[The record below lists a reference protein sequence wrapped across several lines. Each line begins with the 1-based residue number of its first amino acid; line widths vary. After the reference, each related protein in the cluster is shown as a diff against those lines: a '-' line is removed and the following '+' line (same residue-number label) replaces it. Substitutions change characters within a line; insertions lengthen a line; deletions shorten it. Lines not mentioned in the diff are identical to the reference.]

1 MFNEP
6 AAIPEDLVLELEES
20 IEKCLRLFG
29 KVKAINERN
38 LDNEYREWKKDY
50 EESVAL

>member
-6 AAIPEDLVLELEES
+6 KSIPEDLILELEES

-38 LDNEYREWKKDY
+38 QDDEYREWNTDY
-50 EESVAL
+50 EESIRC

>member
-6 AAIPEDLVLELEES
+6 KSIPEDLILELEES

-29 KVKAINERN
+29 KVKQINEHHQ
-38 LDNEYREWKKDY
+38 DNEYRERNRDY
-50 EESVAL
+50 EESIAL